1 MKIAVSIRVVTHE
14 AVERVAG
21 ADTNLIQIGALEV
34 SIECNLRAGARI
46 VQRHLVPLGIRDGGW
61 LASIDGGFQICG
73 GSEGTGTFLEG
84 SRTGR

>member
-1 MKIAVSIRVVTHE
+1 M
-14 AVERVAG
+14 
-21 ADTNLIQIGALEV
+21 
-34 SIECNLRAGARI
+34 
-46 VQRHLVPLGIRDGGW
+46 PLGIRDGGW